1 MGMTEA
7 VETPFFDTTE
17 AMDRTGQEAV
27 TMLLERFGDGV
38 LNAENFGFV
47 VLRENGPGERPS
59 GFSYR
64 GDWRCYPC
72 SVVKVFHLIHAL
84 FLLQEGRIK
93 PHPELD
99 RAMRDMI
106 LWSSNMATNY
116 VIDIITDTTGDTLLE
131 GDALSDWTERRDG
144 LNHFFQKL
152 DWPEFRTSN
161 ITQKLMDDMRYGREA
176 QYAGPGGANMNAL
189 TPMSAARVF
198 AELFVGES
206 ILIPAARKRAQ
217 DILLR
222 DRSSADAKN
231 PLFQVN
237 NFLGAGIPPDCPI
250 WSKAGR
256 LGWTGD
262 ASVAYHKHDLLRTI
276 PEGQFPLIISIM
288 TNGKAVCEDQPEV
301 FSEIGRLLFE
311 KFFAA

>member
-1 MGMTEA
+1 M
-7 VETPFFDTTE
+7 PFFDTTE
-17 AMDRTGQEAV
+17 AMNRTGQEAV
-27 TMLLERFGDGV
+27 TMLLERFGDDV
-38 LNAENFGFV
+38 LNANNFGLV

-59 GFSYR
+59 GFAYR
-64 GDWRCYPC
+64 GEWRCYPC

-116 VIDIITDTTGDTLLE
+116 VIDILTDTTGDTLLE
-131 GDALSDWTERRDG
+131 GDDLSDWMAKRDG
-144 LNHFFQKL
+144 LNHFFEEL
-152 DWPEFRTSN
+152 NWPEFRTSN
-161 ITQKLMDDMRYGREA
+161 ISQKLMDDMRYGREA
-176 QYAGPGGANMNAL
+176 QYAGPAGANMNAL

-198 AELFVGES
+198 ADLFAGQS
-206 ILIPAARKRAQ
+206 ILAPAARKRAQ
-217 DILLR
+217 DILFR
-222 DRSSADAKN
+222 DRSSGEAKN

-237 NFLGAGIPPDCPI
+237 NFLGAGIPLSCPI

-262 ASVAYHKHDLLRTI
+262 ANVAYHKHDLLRAI
-276 PEGQFPLIISIM
+276 PEGQSPLIISIM
-288 TNGKAVCEDQPEV
+288 TSGKVICEDRPEA
-301 FSEIGRLLFE
+301 FPEIGRLLFD
-311 KFFAA
+311 KFFSTPE